1 MSVLFT
7 KVCIYDDRVN
17 KTILYGQSN
26 TPINNIIVNTDVSY
40 NIILSDV
47 SPDFIIILIGKIHSI
62 SQVTLFY
69 KNSSS
74 DTYSNIILQ
83 FPFEACSLSL
93 NKDTSTIVST
103 ICKDYSYRLEEWIRY
118 NLMLGVSGIII
129 FNNNGNTKNGLNE
142 PTENCIIKSSMEEIC
157 AKYKDQVMLV
167 DFPYS
172 PLGSNH
178 WNNIQRISLHIGVN
192 AFRHQARYIALID
205 ADEFI
210 YFPKAPTMK
219 IDEFMSQYNTTITI
233 RSNILTNKAANDVID
248 NNILQ
253 IAEYVGEDK
262 YTKTILDTR
271 KIQENEFINTP
282 HEHPTETRLSK
293 EDIIH
298 YHTWINKRCP
308 YNSTM
313 PQFTGLKDL
322 YNSYYSI

>member
-1 MSVLFT
+1 MSILFT
-7 KVCIYDDRVN
+7 KVCIYDSATDE
-17 KTILYGQSN
+17 TILYGQYQDRIKSILMEI
-26 TPINNIIVNTDVSY
+26 INPYRVIMCNSRQ
-40 NIILSDV
+40 
-47 SPDFIIILIGKIHSI
+47 DFIIKIKNKIHSI
-62 SQVTLFY
+62 PFIGVYLDNGT
-69 KNSSS
+69 KEE
-74 DTYSNIILQ
+74 YSNVALT

-129 FNNNGNTKNGLNE
+129 FNNSGNTKNGLNE
-142 PTENCIIKSSMEEIC
+142 PTENCIVKSSMEEIC
-157 AKYKDQVMLV
+157 AKYKDRVMLV

-192 AFRHQARYIALID
+192 AFKHQARYIALID

-219 IDEFMSQYNTTITI
+219 IDEFMSQYNTTVTM
-233 RSNILTNKAANDVID
+233 RSNILTNKGADDIID

-262 YTKTILDTR
+262 YTKTILDTT
-271 KIQENEFINTP
+271 KIQEYEFIVTP
-282 HEHPTETRLSK
+282 HEHPTEIRLSK

-313 PQFTGLKDL
+313 PHFTGLKDL
-322 YNSYYSI
+322 YNSQCAS